1 MWNMTFEKSLKAF
14 PTDKP
19 RFQLI
24 STNASSGQ
32 PSTLKLSTVFIDVTG
47 SYKYY
52 ESCLFGDKDSE
63 VLDTYVTLSEAVVGH
78 NKLAAQLGLK

>member
-24 STNASSGQ
+24 STNASS
-32 PSTLKLSTVFIDVTG
+32 TLKLSTVFIDFPGVP
-47 SYKYY
+47 KYY
-52 ESCLFGDKDSE
+52 ESCLFGHKDSE
-63 VLDTYVTLSEAVVGH
+63 VLAKYSTLSEAVLGH
-78 NKLAAQLGLK
+78 NEFATQLGLK